1 MNENRNQPPVLWT
14 PSWEAIEAA
23 EITRFAKWIGM
34 ESQGWDA
41 LYRYSIAD
49 VAGFWSAF
57 WDFAGIRGEKGSRV
71 LEASTDAPM
80 SGAAFFPDASLN
92 YAENMLAGN
101 PERIALIEAGEE
113 GVQREVT
120 LGELRTRVAHAQ
132 AALEELGVGSGDRV
146 AGLVGNDV
154 DALVMVLAT
163 ASLGAIWSACAPE
176 FGAMGIVDRFGQIA
190 PKVLVVTPV
199 YRYNGR
205 LHELSDRVAD
215 VVPGIQGLAH
225 VLFTGEPTARPKTD
239 CSVYCLGDLGQLHGD
254 EPRYEPTSFRHPLY
268 IIYTSGT
275 TGLPKCIVHTA
286 GGTLLTHRKEH
297 MLHCDI
303 KSGDRAF
310 YYTNTAWM
318 MYHWLITAL
327 ASGASLVLYDG
338 APIPRR
344 DDGQDFSILW
354 RIAEETGVTHFGT
367 SPKYLS
373 LIEQNAYP
381 VGRRHDLSALRVIMS
396 AGAPLTEEQFHWVY
410 REVKAD
416 LCLAS
421 ISGGTEILGCFVMG
435 NPVLPVRAGEIQGPA
450 LGMAISIMD
459 DRNAPLVGKKGDL
472 VCTEPFPSMPLTF
485 WGEGGWERYMDTY
498 FSDRQEIWTHG
509 DLAEVR
515 PSGGLSI
522 SGRTDTLLKPGG
534 VRIGTAEVY
543 RVVEALPEVED
554 SLVIGYPRGDD
565 MELWLFVVAAEGA
578 ALNSE
583 LVERI
588 RSRLRAEASPRHVPK
603 RVLPVPAIP
612 YTLNGKK
619 VEKAVHQVVTGV
631 EVKNKGSL
639 VNPESLDAFVQTA
652 EQEAS

>member
-1 MNENRNQPPVLWT
+1 MNETQSQPPVLWT
-14 PSWEAIEAA
+14 PSQETVEAA
-23 EITRFAKWIGM
+23 EMTRFAKWIGM
-34 ESQGWDA
+34 ESQGWDS

-49 VAGFWSAF
+49 VEGFWSAF
-57 WDFAGIRGEKGSRV
+57 WDFAGIRGEKGSRT
-71 LEASTDAPM
+71 LEAPTQAPM
-80 SGAAFFPDASLN
+80 SAAAFFPDGSLN
-92 YAENMLAGN
+92 YAENMLAGD
-101 PERIALIEAGEE
+101 PERIAIIETGEE

-120 LGELRTRVAHAQ
+120 LGELRARVAHAQ
-132 AALEELGVGSGDRV
+132 AALEELGVASGDRV

-176 FGAMGIVDRFGQIA
+176 FGATGIIDRFGQIA
-190 PKVLVVTPV
+190 PKVLVATPV

-205 LHELSDRVAD
+205 LHELCERVTE
-215 VVPGIQGLAH
+215 VVPGIQGLEH
-225 VLFTGEPTARPKTD
+225 VLFTRGTGALPTTD
-239 CSVYCLGDLGQLHGD
+239 CTVHRLGDLGQQHRD
-254 EPRYEPTSFRHPLY
+254 EPRYERTPFRHPLY

-275 TGLPKCIVHTA
+275 TGLPKCIVHTV

-303 KSGDRAF
+303 KPGDRVF

-327 ASGASLVLYDG
+327 ASGACLVLYDG
-338 APIPRR
+338 APIPRK
-344 DDGQDFSILW
+344 DGGQDFSILW
-354 RIAEETGVTHFGT
+354 RIAEETAITHFGT

-373 LIEQNAYP
+373 LVEQNAYP
-381 VGRRHDLSALRVIMS
+381 VGQRHDLSALRMIMS
-396 AGAPLTEEQFHWVY
+396 AGAPLTAEQFHWVY

-435 NPVLPVRAGEIQGPA
+435 NPIRPVRAGEIQGPA
-450 LGMAISIMD
+450 LGMAVSVMD
-459 DRNAPLVGKKGDL
+459 DRNAPLIGKKGDL

-498 FSDRQEIWTHG
+498 FSDRHEIWTHG

-565 MELWLFVVAAEGA
+565 MELWLFVVPAEGA
-578 ALNSE
+578 TLDSDLA
-583 LVERI
+583 ERI
-588 RSRLRAEASPRHVPK
+588 RGRLREDASPRHVPK
-603 RVLPVPAIP
+603 RVLAVPAVP

-619 VEKAVHQVVTGV
+619 VEKAVLQLLTGV

-639 VNPESLDAFVQTA
+639 ANPDSLDSFVQTA
-652 EQEAS
+652 EREAS

>member
-1 MNENRNQPPVLWT
+1 MNQTHDAAPVLWT
-14 PSWEAIEAA
+14 PSREAIDAA
-23 EITRFAKWIGM
+23 EMTRFAKWIGM
-34 ESQGWDA
+34 DSQGWEA
-41 LYRYSIAD
+41 LHRYSVAD
-49 VAGFWSAF
+49 VEGFWSAF
-57 WDFAGIRGEKGSRV
+57 WEFAGIRGEKGSRI
-71 LEASTDAPM
+71 LEAPTEAPM
-80 SGAAFFPDASLN
+80 SAATFFPDGSLN

-101 PERIALIEAGEE
+101 PERVAIIQTGED
-113 GVQREVT
+113 GVQRQVT

-146 AGLVGNDV
+146 AGLVANDV

-163 ASLGAIWSACAPE
+163 ASLGAIWSACAPD
-176 FGAMGIVDRFGQIA
+176 FGATGIIDRFGQIA
-190 PKVLVVTPV
+190 PTVLVVTPA

-205 LHELSDRVAD
+205 LHELSDRVAS
-215 VVPGIQGLAH
+215 VVPGISGLEH
-225 VLFTGEPTARPKTD
+225 VLFTGEVGVRPATE
-239 CSVYCLGDLGQLHGD
+239 CPVHCLDDLGQDHGD
-254 EPRYEPTSFRHPLY
+254 EPRYERTPFRHPLY

-275 TGLPKCIVHTA
+275 TGLPKCIVHTV

-303 KSGDRAF
+303 KPGDRVL

-338 APIPRR
+338 APIPRK

-354 RIAEETGVTHFGT
+354 RIAEKIGVTHFGT

-373 LIEQNAYP
+373 LLEQNAYP
-381 VGRRHDLSALRVIMS
+381 VGQRHDLSALRMIMS
-396 AGAPLTEEQFHWVY
+396 AGAPLTKEQFHWVY
-410 REVKAD
+410 RQVKAD

-435 NPVLPVRAGEIQGPA
+435 NPLLPVRAGEIQGPA
-450 LGMAISIMD
+450 LGMAISVMD
-459 DRNAPLVGKKGDL
+459 YRNAPLVGKKGDL

-498 FSDRQEIWTHG
+498 FSDRHEIWTHG
-509 DLAEVR
+509 DLAEIC
-515 PSGGLSI
+515 PSGGVNI

-565 MELWLFVVAAEGA
+565 MELWLFVVPAEGT
-578 ALNSE
+578 ALDPD

-588 RSRLRAEASPRHVPK
+588 RGRLRADASPRHVPK
-603 RVLPVPAIP
+603 RVLQVPAIP

-619 VEKAVHQVVTGV
+619 VEKAALQVVTGV

-639 VNPESLDAFVQTA
+639 VNPESLDAFVQAA